1 MDRAAALHVELSYG
15 SEVAHATATSH
26 LSLCARRPHRFV
38 KRPESTPYGG
48 QSEAVSRTYDQR
60 MMGQLLCKLLGH
72 HRGSVRTVMGIEVR
86 VCGRCGRAR

>member
-1 MDRAAALHVELSYG
+1 MDRAAAFHVELSYG

-26 LSLCARRPHRFV
+26 LLLSLTTHRFV

-48 QSEAVSRTYDQR
+48 QSEAVSGAYDQHT
-60 MMGQLLCKLLGH
+60 MGQLLCKLLGH